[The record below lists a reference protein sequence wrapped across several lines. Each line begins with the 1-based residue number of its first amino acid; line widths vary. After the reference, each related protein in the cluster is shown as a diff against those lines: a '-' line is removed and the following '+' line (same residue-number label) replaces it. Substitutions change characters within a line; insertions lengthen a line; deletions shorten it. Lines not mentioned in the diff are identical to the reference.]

1 MVTPVINNIV
11 PFDSSVGTI
20 VNFTYTGGITNS
32 YFEIFNINNEI
43 IYDSRNDDRIG
54 ISQLKKRIIP
64 PGIENLVNNNQYY
77 IQLTVENNDEFAT
90 SQKKLFRCITTPILS
105 TYCNDGSNKPLSDSY
120 VLETATFELY
130 VEYTQAVID
139 GKIYEDLNSYQFILY
154 DDNYQVVYT
163 SDVYY
168 NLVDSNNEHVYI
180 RINGLEQKRYFL
192 KVIGKTVNGY
202 IIENPLITVDVEYKA
217 NPQKTALH
225 VENCYEEGTVKIGTN
240 IHALLY
246 RLKYESAKF
255 VDDVIQLRDNWLEYY
270 DGFTIDGDY
279 VAYVRFKNPN
289 YNRNLVRI
297 SGNGHNVYMNCY
309 KHDTYMSIVELEEL
323 YGDDLPNE
331 NPIKSSFLYFDLIVD
346 TNTHIALTS
355 DIFDVEKTKDAW
367 FNAYIVRKGSTYSF
381 LVIPD
386 KYKLTY
392 VLYDGSND
400 GRNPLNYA
408 EGDELYFYDANKRG
422 NTFKGWYYNPSYGT
436 SSKIISPIT
445 APGEPI
451 TIYARFVPCVYKISY
466 ILPDGATHTNVS
478 SYTYGTTTTLSD
490 AKKTGYN
497 FIGWYTEEEFENKI
511 TEIGNDE
518 IDDKVLYAN
527 FEPMIWNMIYNLNG
541 GTNNPKNPSTYTTD
555 AEVML
560 YNPTRQ
566 GYTFK
571 GWYYDYSFTNEV
583 QTPFIAPISNTTVY
597 AKWAVNTYTITYV
610 DAGVNNPNP
619 TIYTYGS
626 SVSLKSLS
634 RTGYTF
640 GGWYLDDEYTL
651 PMSYISST
659 TYGDLVLYAKWNVQT
674 YTISYINAT
683 DDNPNPTS
691 YTYGTEIV
699 LQSLSKEGYDFGG
712 WYTNSSYTNQ
722 ITSITSTMS
731 GNLTLYAKWNP
742 KTYNITYVVDADV
755 ENTNPTT
762 YTYGTTTSLKSLSRT
777 GYTFGGWYLD
787 SEYTTSISSI
797 SSTSIGDI
805 TLYAK
810 WTPIYYKIAYNV
822 GFTDDV
828 LGNTI
833 SVSEGENPTSFCLE
847 DDIILSDGVLSG
859 LYSDSYIFDGWYTGS
874 YSSYSGVTFN
884 KKITNVSEL
893 SSELL
898 QSTIILYPKLIAIQW
913 FAYYYNDSTMTA
925 TLKFTNIAPS
935 MNEFYIPAEYNGYKV
950 ASIELPSQG
959 IRSSIIN
966 KLNTAS
972 KFIVDENNEYYFSD
986 SYGNMFY
993 HNDYTLKMVWY
1004 NDSNSYCKES
1014 VFTNAMQK
1022 VGKNYMSI
1030 SGSAFI
1036 GHNGLEKIAIC
1047 DGVGYFTPYGSSTSS
1062 YTYHATAFKGCNNL
1076 KEIYFTASDTE
1087 TGCISRASYYS
1098 DGLKHGGY
1106 VDSYVYSGSYV
1117 HSNWQPTTSCTIYVK
1132 DSSIKV
1138 GIDSKQTIS
1147 KTYNWTLPDEL
1158 K

>member
-54 ISQLKKRIIP
+54 VSQLKKRIIP
-64 PGIENLVNNNQYY
+64 PGIENLVNNAQYY

-130 VEYTQAVID
+130 VEYTQAVIN

-168 NLVDSNNEHVYI
+168 NIIDSNNEHVYI

-246 RLKYESAKF
+246 RLKYEPAKF

-346 TNTHIALTS
+346 TNTHITLTS
-355 DIFDVEKTKDAW
+355 DIFDVEKMKDAW

-478 SYTYGTTTTLSD
+478 SYTYGTTTTLSN

-541 GTNNPKNPSTYTTD
+541 GTNNSKNPSTYTTD
-555 AEVML
+555 AEVIL
-560 YNPTRQ
+560 YDPTRQ

-583 QTPFIAPISNTTVY
+583 PMPFIAPISNTTVY
-597 AKWAVNTYTITYV
+597 AKWAVNTYNISYV

-619 TIYTYGS
+619 TTYTYGS

-674 YTISYINAT
+674 YKISYINAT

-762 YTYGTTTSLKSLSRT
+762 HTYGTTTSLNGLSRT

-797 SSTSIGDI
+797 SSTSMGDI
-805 TLYAK
+805 TVYAK
-810 WTPIYYKIAYNV
+810 WTPIYYKITYYAS
-822 GFTDDV
+822 FKDDV
-828 LGNTI
+828 LGSSI
-833 SVSEGENPTSFCLE
+833 SVSGGENPTSFCLE
-847 DDIILSDGVLSG
+847 DDIILSDGVLLG
-859 LYSDSYIFDGWYTGS
+859 NYSDSYIFDGWYTGS
-874 YSSYSGVTFN
+874 SYSGLVTFN

-893 SSELL
+893 
-898 QSTIILYPKLIAIQW
+898 QSTTMLYPKLIAKEW
-913 FAYYYNDSTMTA
+913 FTYYYNDSTMTA
-925 TLKFTNIAPS
+925 TLNFTNIAPS
-935 MNEFYIPAEYNGYKV
+935 MSEFYIPAEYNGYKV
-950 ASIELPSQG
+950 ASINLPSKG
-959 IRSSIIN
+959 TGSSTIN

-986 SYGNMFY
+986 NDGNLFY
-993 HNDYTLKMVWY
+993 PYKYDRYTDCHMLWY
-1004 NDSNSYCKES
+1004 NDANSCCKES
-1014 VFTNAMQK
+1014 VFTNAMK
-1022 VGKNYMSI
+1022 KAGSNYLI
-1030 SGSAFI
+1030 IDNSAFF
-1036 GHNGLEKIAIC
+1036 GHNGLEKIAIPNN
-1047 DGVGYFTPYGSSTSS
+1047 VQTVKPSTSHS
-1062 YTYHATAFKGCNNL
+1062 TSDYDYQTNTFKGCSNL
-1076 KEIYFTASDTE
+1076 SEVYFTCDTSSTVTRCSARGTYYTQSLQSAS
-1087 TGCISRASYYS
+1087 
-1098 DGLKHGGY
+1098 GGY
-1106 VDSYVYSGSYV
+1106 FKIA
-1117 HSNWQPTTSCTIYVK
+1117 WEPEKSCAVYVK
-1132 DSSIKV
+1132 NSSINV
-1138 GIDSKQTIS
+1138 FIDSKQTIS
-1147 KTYNWTLPDEL
+1147 TTYDWTLPDEL